1 MMNFFSTMS
10 LSKFTSSP
18 TVNMRRIIPSEAK
31 FSIPLELTIGE
42 KKVPITRPPNI
53 YPIMEGS

>member
-1 MMNFFSTMS
+1 
-10 LSKFTSSP
+10 
-18 TVNMRRIIPSEAK
+18 MRRIIPSEAK